1 MLLVQELGEST
12 GQLKVLLGKVQTQL
26 LQMKSEGRIVK
37 RVQRAKACGVKAKQT
52 LMICGN
58 AMGILG
64 DFSRIGGKL
73 NLMMRCQG
81 SSPSCDA
88 KQDKSQPVGW
98 DSSCVGLLVNVKDAI
113 LHSLW
118 HHHNPVLLSL
128 SLRLS
133 LSFASHESTA
143 SEFI

>member
-1 MLLVQELGEST
+1 MHIGEVTSNRQPAIDPY
-12 GQLKVLLGKVQTQL
+12 GAAGAGAWRVNGPVGKSCWGKCQTQL

-58 AMGILG
+58 AMGILC

-98 DSSCVGLLVNVKDAI
+98 DSSCVGLFLNVKDAI

-118 HHHNPVLLSL
+118 PRS
-128 SLRLS
+128 
-133 LSFASHESTA
+133 
-143 SEFI
+143 